1 MLTRPCLAVLCLGLL
16 VSSLPAGV
24 VSAQSDL
31 DGFMEKVL
39 ARRDDNWKKLQ
50 QYVLEERERFDLT
63 GPGGLPLWG
72 MRREYTWFIR
82 QGIFVRSP
90 VTADGVRLSESDR
103 KKAED
108 QWLRRQRNREENA
121 QRRAERRARGD
132 EVDKPDRAV
141 VLSPAG
147 VAVTSSDD
155 EPTGVPITNTDDMLK
170 QVREPQ
176 FVSSAYFLKFR
187 FESGHYALAGREKI
201 GDVQAL
207 KIEYYP
213 EAGLF
218 KDGRSKPDKK
228 VKDEDDRI
236 EEKMNKASMVTL
248 WIDPATHQILQ
259 YTFEDVDWDFFPGRS
274 LMRISDAAATMQMGQ
289 AFPNVWLPK
298 SIEMHFEMMLAVGAV
313 DATYRVDYLNYKE
326 AAVTYKIK

>member
-1 MLTRPCLAVLCLGLL
+1 MLTRPRLALLCLAFLAASVPGNLR
-16 VSSLPAGV
+16 
-24 VSAQSDL
+24 AQSDL
-31 DGFMEKVL
+31 DAFMEKVL

-50 QYVLEERERFDLT
+50 QYVLEEEEKFDLT
-63 GPGGLPLWG
+63 GPGGFPLWG
-72 MRREYTWFIR
+72 MRREYQWFIR

-90 VTADGVRLSESDR
+90 VSADGVKLSEADR
-103 KKAED
+103 KRAED
-108 QWLRRQRNREENA
+108 QWLRRQRNREENET
-121 QRRAERRARGD
+121 RRAEQRAKGE
-132 EVDKPDRAV
+132 EVDQPSKSVAITPTGV
-141 VLSPAG
+141 VVS
-147 VAVTSSDD
+147 SSDD
-155 EPTGVPITNTDDMLK
+155 ERTGAPITNTDDMLK

-187 FESGHYALAGREKI
+187 FETGHYALAGREKI

-213 EAGLF
+213 ETGLF

-228 VKDEDDRI
+228 IKDEDDRI
-236 EEKMNKASMVTL
+236 EEKMNKASIVTL

-259 YTFEDVDWDFFPGRS
+259 YTFDDVDWDFFPGRS
-274 LMRISDAAATMQMGQ
+274 LVRIGDVAATMQMGQ

-313 DATYRVDYLNYKE
+313 DATYRVEYLNYKE